1 VSHYVGAILAAGR
14 GSRMG
19 EWARRVPKPIMPVG
33 DAPLIVHQIRA
44 MKAVGIRQV
53 FVVVGEWREKIRAS
67 VEDHELGVDITYV
80 EQGEPLGSA
89 NAVGRLAPH
98 IDASFVLLLGD
109 YYVERSQEVLERMI
123 RAAEAGEGSA
133 TLAKHESDATLLR
146 EACCIEVGEG
156 GRIEEIVEKPLR
168 PTTQL
173 KGCGFY
179 VLRPEFFDAVRRT
192 PRTALRD
199 EYELTVALDIFV
211 QRQHRVYVVESDSPD
226 TNFTRPSD
234 VLQCNLEWLDR
245 QRLPSYVGPG
255 VELPA
260 SLRLDRCLIGA
271 GAQVGDLQQM
281 REVVVFP
288 GASCRGIQR
297 LQRAIVVQ
305 CDVVPIESSAR

>member
-1 VSHYVGAILAAGR
+1 MSRYVGAILAAGR

-19 EWARRVPKPIMPVG
+19 EWARRVPKAIMPVG
-33 DAPLIVHQIRA
+33 DAPLVVHQIRA
-44 MKAVGIRQV
+44 MKAVGIQRV
-53 FVVVGEWREKIRAS
+53 FVVVGEWKEKIRAA
-67 VEDHELGVDITYV
+67 VEDHELGVEVVYV

-98 IDASFVLLLGD
+98 IDGCFVLLLGD
-109 YYVERSQEVLERMI
+109 YWVERSQEVLERMI
-123 RAAEAGEGSA
+123 RAAEEGDGSS
-133 TLAKHESDATLLR
+133 TLTKLESDAKLLR
-146 EACCIEVGEG
+146 EACCIEVGED
-156 GRIEEIVEKPLR
+156 GRIEEIVEKPFR

-173 KGCGFY
+173 KGCGYY

-211 QRQHRVYVVESDSPD
+211 QRRNRVYAVESDSPD
-226 TNFTRPSD
+226 TNFTRPLD
-234 VLQCNLEWLDR
+234 VLHCNLRWLER
-245 QRLPSYVGPG
+245 QRLSSYVSPK

-260 SLRLDRCLIGA
+260 SLRLEQCIIGA
-271 GAQVGDLQQM
+271 GAEVGELQEL

-288 GASCRGIQR
+288 GACCRGIQR

-305 CDVVPIESSAR
+305 GDVVPIEGSTR